1 MGDAACTF
9 TVFTATYN
17 RAHTL
22 GRVYDSL
29 CGQTY
34 RSFEWLIVD
43 DGSADGTRA
52 LVERWQRQA
61 LFPIRY
67 LVQEN
72 AGKHVAC
79 NRAVRE
85 ARGALFLTL
94 DSDDACVPEAL
105 ERFTHHW
112 DAIPPDRKPLFSA
125 VTCLSMDHH
134 GRLVGTRFPHDVT
147 DSDSLEIRYRYGVT
161 GEKWGFHRTDVLRE
175 YPFPES
181 VKRHVVPEGIVWS
194 RIARRYKTRFVNEA
208 LRIYYTDQ
216 PSLVH
221 GVKPGTN
228 AVGAR
233 LYYLS
238 VLNEEG
244 DYFRHA
250 PLQFFRSAALYS
262 RASFH
267 LGASL
272 REQASALA
280 TPFGRVLWACALP
293 AGFGA
298 FWWETTRSARARSR
312 GRTMA

>member
-9 TVFTATYN
+9 TVFTPTYN

-29 CGQTY
+29 CRQTY

-43 DGSADGTRA
+43 DGSTDGTQA
-52 LVERWQRQA
+52 LVERWQRDA
-61 LFPIRY
+61 TFSIRY
-67 LVQEN
+67 LGQEN
-72 AGKHVAC
+72 MGKHVAF
-79 NRAVRE
+79 NRGVRDAHGE
-85 ARGALFLTL
+85 LFLPF

-105 ERFTHHW
+105 ERFKHHW
-112 DAIPPDRKPLFSA
+112 DAITPDRKTDFSA
-125 VTCLSMDHH
+125 VTCLSMDHE
-134 GRLVGTRFPHDVT
+134 GTLVGTRFPHDVT
-147 DSDSLEIRYRYGVT
+147 DSDSLEIRYRYRVT
-161 GEKWGFHRTDVLRE
+161 GEKWGFHRTDVLRQ

-181 VKRHVVPEGIVWS
+181 VQQQFVPEGIVWS
-194 RIARRYKTRFVNEA
+194 QIARRYKTRFVNEA

-221 GVKPGTN
+221 SVPPGTN
-228 AVGAR
+228 AMGAR

-250 PLQFFRSAALYS
+250 PLQFFRSAALYA

-267 LGASL
+267 LGAAV
-272 REQASALA
+272 REQASALT

-293 AGFGA
+293 VGFGA
-298 FWWETTRSARARSR
+298 YVWEASQLARRR
-312 GRTMA
+312 IPR